1 MKKFMCI
8 LIALVLVF
16 SSASSLLYAP
26 SAAALSDSPT
36 DEDPAL
42 VYVAEMIEANGPTTV
57 LWNSYNDMTGI
68 ANPNEFKVDFD
79 WRDGNESVRAL
90 CAYTARCYSIY
101 PVNTL
106 EKIRL
111 MLLVLN
117 NFENIKETLPQ
128 GVSLSIR
135 IWESDG
141 NQIYITEEDYALYRT
156 MYQEALGIV
165 S

>member
-1 MKKFMCI
+1 MKRFFCLFVAIVMMLSSI
-8 LIALVLVF
+8 LAF
-16 SSASSLLYAP
+16 ADTSK
-26 SAAALSDSPT
+26 DSPT

-79 WRDGNESVRAL
+79 WRDGNESVRVL
-90 CAYTARCYSIY
+90 CNYTARCYTIY

-117 NFENIKETLPQ
+117 NFENIKEMLPQ

-141 NQIYITEEDYALYRT
+141 NQIYITEEDYALYLT
-156 MYQEALGIV
+156 MYQEALGIIG
-165 S
+165 